1 MYRISVEADFSSAH
15 SLREYEGKCSSL
27 HGHNWRVRLT
37 VRTDQLDSRGIGVDF
52 GKLKKMLAALVAR
65 FDHVD
70 LNQVAP
76 FDKLNPTAE
85 NISRTIFEL
94 AEKELPPGVGVEIVE
109 LWESEKNRV
118 GYSKG

>member
-1 MYRISVEADFSSAH
+1 
-15 SLREYEGKCSSL
+15 
-27 HGHNWRVRLT
+27 
-37 VRTDQLDSRGIGVDF
+37 
-52 GKLKKMLAALVAR
+52 MLAALVAR